1 MKSEICALNG
11 IEPINSS
18 LIQVAN
24 QIQQATVDPPI
35 TSTYKLIQPRVE
47 NINTGMDATLLT
59 IFIHDLDQDRMAH
72 KTNSLKIVSHAKI
85 FGHDLENDFDLVH
98 TLILTHY
105 FDKYF

>member
-47 NINTGMDATLLT
+47 NINTGTDATFLT
-59 IFIHDLDQDRMAH
+59 IFVD
-72 KTNSLKIVSHAKI
+72 
-85 FGHDLENDFDLVH
+85 DLENDLHHVKRSRLLKIIIQGALDYDLESH
-98 TLILTHY
+98 DDLGPRS
-105 FDKYF
+105 

>member
-24 QIQQATVDPPI
+24 QIQQATVDQPI

-47 NINTGMDATLLT
+47 NINTGMDATSLT
-59 IFIHDLDQDRMAH
+59 IFIHDLENGLGQNRGKDLRHILSHDLDQDLM
-72 KTNSLKIVSHAKI
+72 
-85 FGHDLENDFDLVH
+85 
-98 TLILTHY
+98 
-105 FDKYF
+105 